1 MHQHS
6 LYTFAMK
13 FGFFK
18 SRTTPSALPTFTIPK
33 WIEEDDDGPAC
44 QFLSPI
50 KSAPRRLSDLQ
61 LRHLR
66 EHYLTVYELA
76 SLQDEELRNID
87 QAVQIWHRCQKKG
100 TFYHCSE
107 YQRENSTRL
116 SHLACL
122 KQQIDRNATR
132 SARTHDEVMVDAF
145 FYVYINFFCVHTFR
159 NETNMLLYS
168 QYRKFREHDGLV
180 EDLGAHVYGF
190 QDVEVLHHLCAKVQ
204 AHCGKIYIVDDQN
217 HMEDRLLVDINSRK
231 RPRR

>member
-66 EHYLTVYELA
+66 EHYLTVCELA
-76 SLQDEELRNID
+76 SLQDEEHRSGGTDLASLSEERNVLSLLRIS
-87 QAVQIWHRCQKKG
+87 ARK
-100 TFYHCSE
+100 FYTLESPGMPQTADRSQCNPFG
-107 YQRENSTRL
+107 ENS
-116 SHLACL
+116 
-122 KQQIDRNATR
+122 
-132 SARTHDEVMVDAF
+132 
-145 FYVYINFFCVHTFR
+145 
-159 NETNMLLYS
+159 
-168 QYRKFREHDGLV
+168 
-180 EDLGAHVYGF
+180 
-190 QDVEVLHHLCAKVQ
+190 
-204 AHCGKIYIVDDQN
+204 
-217 HMEDRLLVDINSRK
+217 
-231 RPRR
+231 